1 MINKVILTG
10 RMVKDPELK
19 VTQSGTAVCTFRI
32 AVDRRFKNEN
42 GEKVADFFTVVAWK
56 GTAEFVGSYCPK
68 GRLIA
73 VDGRLQT
80 RQWQDQSGQNR
91 SVVEVVAESVDALGP
106 AKSGDETEDGTPEG
120 LKKMGA
126 YRVENV
132 GDYDPF
138 ANE

>member
-1 MINKVILTG
+1 MLNSVSLVG
-10 RMVKDPELK
+10 RLVKDPELK
-19 VTQSGTAVCTFRI
+19 VTPSGTSVCTFRI
-32 AVDRRFKNEN
+32 AVDRRFKGEN
-42 GEKVADFFTVVAWK
+42 GEKVADFFSVVAWK

-73 VDGRLQT
+73 VNGRLQT
-80 RQWQDQSGQNR
+80 RSWQDQSGQNR
-91 SVVEVVAESVDALGP
+91 SVVEIVAESVDALSS
-106 AKSGDETEDGTPEG
+106 AKPEDTDGDMPEG

-132 GDYDPF
+132 DDYDPF

>member
-1 MINKVILTG
+1 MLNSVSLVG
-10 RMVKDPELK
+10 RLVKDPELK
-19 VTQSGTAVCTFRI
+19 VTPSGTSVCTFRI
-32 AVDRRFKNEN
+32 AVDRRFKGEN
-42 GEKVADFFTVVAWK
+42 GEKVADFFSVVAWK

-73 VDGRLQT
+73 VNGRLQT
-80 RQWQDQSGQNR
+80 RSWQDQSGQNR
-91 SVVEVVAESVDALGP
+91 SVVEIVAESVDALDRPRGED
-106 AKSGDETEDGTPEG
+106 SEDGTPEG

-132 GDYDPF
+132 DDYDPF

>member
-19 VTQSGTAVCTFRI
+19 VTPSGTSVCTFRI
-32 AVDRRFKNEN
+32 AVDRRFKGEN

-91 SVVEVVAESVDALGP
+91 SVVEVVAESVDALDRPRGED
-106 AKSGDETEDGTPEG
+106 SEDGTPEG

-132 GDYDPF
+132 DDYDPF